1 MGLKRSSLGQSCPSS
16 LSQMDNKVFIT
27 VKEVINATGIGR
39 TNILALMKA
48 GKLKAMKIGRTR

>member
-1 MGLKRSSLGQSCPSS
+1 MGLKRSSLGQSCPSG